1 MVKICYVKIDVKA
14 YCFFI
19 TRNTLK
25 RDIDIGH
32 VRQSVRPSSAA
43 FVSKPF
49 HRDTD
54 FLVFLA
60 Q

>member
-1 MVKICYVKIDVKA
+1 MSRLTSKLTV
-14 YCFFI
+14 FFI